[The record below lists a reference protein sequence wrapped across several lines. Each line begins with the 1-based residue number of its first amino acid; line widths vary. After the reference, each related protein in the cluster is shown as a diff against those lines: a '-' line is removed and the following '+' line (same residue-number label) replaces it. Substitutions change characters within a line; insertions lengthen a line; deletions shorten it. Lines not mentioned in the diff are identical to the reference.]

1 MMFNYIGFGY
11 GANMAGQA
19 TVERTLLLLIPDCVM
34 TSHDQYSSTSLLL
47 PVAQDPEAR
56 ANSSLNASRD

>member
-19 TVERTLLLLIPDCVM
+19 TVERTLLLLISDCVM
-34 TSHDQYSSTSLLL
+34 TSHDQYSSTWLLL
-47 PVAQDPEAR
+47 PVAQDPKAR